1 MKAVMFDLWNTLAY
15 RKGVSAKDILTALGL
30 EVKYES
36 FKILDKTIGLQ
47 SFKTTKEAALK
58 VCEYTG
64 KPERTERVER
74 VLKGLE
80 KERLCFYPDV
90 KQVLKKL
97 KNKYKLGLISNTSM
111 FSVKTFPLEMKKLF
125 DVIGFSYKLG
135 MMKPEPGMFLYVL
148 EKLKARPEECVMVG
162 DSVNDDML
170 PARKLG
176 MKTVLIKRNIR
187 IYFEPKKYE
196 PVITDLNQ
204 LEQYLYS

>member
-15 RKGVSAKDILTALGL
+15 RKGVSAKDILIALGL
-30 EVKYES
+30 EAKYES

-47 SFKTTKEAALK
+47 SFKTAKEAALK
-58 VCEYTG
+58 LCEYIG
-64 KPERTERVER
+64 KPERTERVEG
-74 VLKGLE
+74 VLKRLE
-80 KERLCFYPDV
+80 KENVCFYPDV
-90 KQVLKKL
+90 KPVLKKL
-97 KNKYKLGLISNTSM
+97 KNKYKLGLISNTNT
-111 FSVKTFPLEMKKLF
+111 FGVKTFPLEMKKLF
-125 DVIGFSYKLG
+125 DVIVFSYKVG
-135 MMKPEPGMFLYVL
+135 MMKPEYNIFLYAL
-148 EKLKARPEECVMVG
+148 EKLNVKPEECVMVG

>member
-1 MKAVMFDLWNTLAY
+1 
-15 RKGVSAKDILTALGL
+15 
-30 EVKYES
+30 
-36 FKILDKTIGLQ
+36 
-47 SFKTTKEAALK
+47 
-58 VCEYTG
+58 
-64 KPERTERVER
+64 
-74 VLKGLE
+74 
-80 KERLCFYPDV
+80 
-90 KQVLKKL
+90 
-97 KNKYKLGLISNTSM
+97 
-111 FSVKTFPLEMKKLF
+111 
-125 DVIGFSYKLG
+125 
-135 MMKPEPGMFLYVL
+135 